1 MKKIL
6 KIVSIF
12 VFVLSLVSFT
22 NDTTIPTVNDWTI
35 LGQRS
40 VNMRADH
47 DEIRVTA
54 AKETFNKVRFKI
66 TKAPIYVKNVKIIFG
81 NGSAENHIVNKAF
94 RKGTLTQAINLR
106 GRNRVI
112 KKIVLNYKT
121 VNTGKGKAHV
131 IAFGKH

>member
-1 MKKIL
+1 MKKVL
-6 KIVSIF
+6 KIASL
-12 VFVLSLVSFT
+12 FVLVLGLVSFT
-22 NDTTIPTVNDWTI
+22 SDTSISTVNDWTV

-40 VNMRADH
+40 VNMKADH

-54 AKETFNKVRFKI
+54 AKGTFNKVRFKI

-81 NGSAENHIVNKAF
+81 NGSSENHIINKSF

-121 VNTGKGKAHV
+121 VNVGKGRAHI
-131 IAFGKH
+131 IALGKH